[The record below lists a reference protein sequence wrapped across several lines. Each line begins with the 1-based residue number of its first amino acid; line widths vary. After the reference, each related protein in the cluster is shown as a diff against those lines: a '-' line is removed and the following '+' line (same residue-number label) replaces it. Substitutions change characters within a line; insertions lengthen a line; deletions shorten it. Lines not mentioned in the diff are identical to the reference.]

1 MDGPYLEKGYFS
13 LDIEDCPFW
22 VNQGP
27 ANTFIK
33 KENFCYFT
41 IFLLLLKLNSCE
53 SLP

>member
-1 MDGPYLEKGYFS
+1 MDAPYPEKGYFS

-33 KENFCYFT
+33 KGNFCD
-41 IFLLLLKLNSCE
+41 FLLLLKLNSCE